1 MSTAENQIEI
11 LLVEDDVNL
20 GYLLV
25 ENLTA
30 RKIKVTLAQSGKEG
44 LAAIRRQP
52 YDLCI
57 FDIMLPEV
65 DGFALSKTLTSTYPD
80 TPFLFLTAKNQEQDK
95 LEGFELGADDFITK
109 PFSFKEL
116 LYRIQVALRR
126 KHPATAKSKEEVFEL
141 GKLRFSPEQRIL
153 TIGGQARKLS
163 QREAGLLN
171 MLLFSCGQYITRS
184 EILTRLWGNDD
195 YFTAKSMD
203 VYITRIRKLLKEDP
217 CFELENLYGTGY
229 RIRYTAPTLRN
240 G

>member
-1 MSTAENQIEI
+1 MSAADNEI
-11 LLVEDDVNL
+11 QVLLVEDDLNL

-30 RKIKVTLAQSGKEG
+30 KSLKVTLAQSGKEA
-44 LAAIRRQP
+44 LAAIRRRQ

-65 DGFALSKTLTSTYPD
+65 DGFTLSKALASSYPD

-95 LEGFELGADDFITK
+95 LEGFELGADDYITK

-116 LYRIQVALRR
+116 YYRIQVALRR
-126 KHPATAKSKEEVFEL
+126 KHPNPVKTKEEIFEL
-141 GKLRFSPEQRIL
+141 GKLQFSPVQRIL
-153 TIGGQARKLS
+153 TIDGLARKLS
-163 QREAGLLN
+163 QREAALLN
-171 MLLFSCGQYITRS
+171 MLLYNCGQYVTRS

-229 RIRYTAPTLRN
+229 RIRYTEPTLRN
-240 G
+240 

>member
-1 MSTAENQIEI
+1 MSTAENGIQI

-25 ENLTA
+25 ENLIA
-30 RKIKVTLAQSGKEG
+30 KKIKVTLAKSGKEA
-44 LAAIRRQP
+44 LIAINRQP

-65 DGFALSKTLTSTYPD
+65 DGFTLSRKLASAHPQ
-80 TPFLFLTAKNQEQDK
+80 TPFIFLTAKNQEQDK
-95 LEGFELGADDFITK
+95 IEGFELGADDYITK

-126 KHPATAKSKEEVFEL
+126 KGQATVKSKEDVFKL
-141 GKLRFSPEQRIL
+141 GKLQFSPEQRIL
-153 TIGGQARKLS
+153 TINGQARKLS
-163 QREAGLLN
+163 QRESGLLN
-171 MLLFSCGQYITRS
+171 MLLFNCGQYVTRS
-184 EILTRLWGNDD
+184 EILIKLWGNDD

-229 RIRYTAPTLRN
+229 RIRYTEPILRN
-240 G
+240 

>member
-25 ENLTA
+25 ENLSA
-30 RKIKVTLAQSGKEG
+30 RKIKVTLAQSGKEA

-57 FDIMLPEV
+57 FDIMLPGV
-65 DGFALSKTLTSTYPD
+65 DGFTLSKTLTSTYPD
-80 TPFLFLTAKNQEQDK
+80 TPFIFLTAKNQEQDK
-95 LEGFELGADDFITK
+95 LDGFELGADDFITK

-126 KHPATAKSKEEVFEL
+126 KHQATAKNKEEVFEL

-153 TIGGQARKLS
+153 TIDGQPRKLS

-171 MLLFSCGQYITRS
+171 MLLFNCGQYVTRS

-229 RIRYTAPTLRN
+229 RIRYTEPTLRN
-240 G
+240 